1 MVSVEV
7 IQGPDK
13 GRAYPV
19 PGTEAV
25 IGRQS
30 ESLPLS
36 DGTVSRQHARLS
48 QRESAWYIED
58 LGSVNGTYLNEK
70 RLKANHAAEMV
81 IGDVV
86 GIARYRFKVHSA
98 YM

>member
-1 MVSVEV
+1 M
-7 IQGPDK
+7 DM
-13 GRAYPV
+13 
-19 PGTEAV
+19 
-25 IGRQS
+25 
-30 ESLPLS
+30 
-36 DGTVSRQHARLS
+36 
-48 QRESAWYIED
+48 
-58 LGSVNGTYLNEK
+58 GSVNGTYLNEK